1 MSRDDDFIDK
11 AAEAR
16 GSLDKLLKN
25 EAWGKSFMLKKQ
37 KNKLAELLVTFDEA
51 LENIR
56 SGATMSEP
64 GVHQY
69 DELAHDESLVYIT
82 LYQVSGKDLMRWQV
96 AMHAI
101 ESCSFGRPIYED
113 ESAARQIIKANGEG
127 DSDGYVEVIV
137 PSSSI
142 IRSAPGRE
150 MVDKLG
156 QAVINI
162 RPGVLVSDRIRAFVH
177 HNDVKYTYKAG
188 KLLIDTSSA
197 DQNS

>member
-37 KNKLAELLVTFDEA
+37 KNKLAELLVSFDEA

-56 SGATMSEP
+56 G
-64 GVHQY
+64 GVSVPKIDAHQY
-69 DELAHDESLVYIT
+69 DELACDESLIYIT
-82 LYQVSGKDLMRWQV
+82 LYQASGKDLMRWQV

-127 DSDGYVEVIV
+127 DSDGYVEVNV

-142 IRSAPGRE
+142 IRSTPGRK

-156 QAVINI
+156 QAVVNI
-162 RPGVLVSDRIRAFVH
+162 RPGVLVSERIRAFVH
-177 HNDVKYTYKAG
+177 HNDVKYIYKAG
-188 KLLIDTSSA
+188 KLLLDTSSS